1 MPNTKLDKGFPSIPE
16 YTKPNG
22 QSIRYGSSLMMNC
35 IGLGV
40 MLNMFLLLVAMFL
53 LIIFSFLQF
62 FQWSLQIP
70 FLLYFPEV
78 THHSSLYI
86 PTVSAL

>member
-1 MPNTKLDKGFPSIPE
+1 MSKQIDMPNTKLDKGLPSIPE

-40 MLNMFLLLVAMFL
+40 MLNMFRL
-53 LIIFSFLQF
+53 LIAIVFFDYLFIPPVLSIVSSVSISFA
-62 FQWSLQIP
+62 
-70 FLLYFPEV
+70 FP
-78 THHSSLYI
+78 
-86 PTVSAL
+86 

>member
-1 MPNTKLDKGFPSIPE
+1 MSKQIDMPNTKLDKGLPSIPE

-40 MLNMFLLLVAMFL
+40 MLNMFRLLVAIVL
-53 LIIFSFLQF
+53 LIIF
-62 FQWSLQIP
+62 
-70 FLLYFPEV
+70 
-78 THHSSLYI
+78 
-86 PTVSAL
+86 

>member
-40 MLNMFLLLVAMFL
+40 MLNMFRLLVAMVL
-53 LIIFSFLQF
+53 LFIFSVLQF
-62 FQWSLQIP
+62 FLQTLQTP
-70 FLLYFPEV
+70 SPLYFPEV